1 MDQAP
6 YGLLSGTPAIHQVL
20 LLLLT
25 YTVQSIQYIQER
37 RVPKAWQRAADKL
50 EDQLDSANGDE
61 ASATS

>member
-1 MDQAP
+1 
-6 YGLLSGTPAIHQVL
+6 
-20 LLLLT
+20 LLT

>member
-1 MDQAP
+1 MH
-6 YGLLSGTPAIHQVL
+6 SML

-25 YTVQSIQYIQER
+25 YTVSFQYIQER
-37 RVPKAWQRAADKL
+37 RVPKAWQRAADKS